1 VTGEFCP
8 RCGAQRSGALRYCGS
23 CGLDF
28 EDPQFGGPTT
38 PQTVATPIPAPP
50 MFSAPVPW
58 APPPERPSAG
68 PVGWGPLPGSAV
80 APTGGLPKDRLVAIT
95 FALLLGSVGVHKFYL
110 GKVAQGILYLVFCW
124 TYIPAIIA
132 WVEGIIYLRTSNEE
146 WAAKYPG
153 PVVEP
158 NSTAI
163 GCLWVLAILPVLFIV
178 ALISLIFLGSQVST
192 ILSNVGN
199 SI

>member
-1 VTGEFCP
+1 
-8 RCGAQRSGALRYCGS
+8 
-23 CGLDF
+23 
-28 EDPQFGGPTT
+28 
-38 PQTVATPIPAPP
+38 

-58 APPPERPSAG
+58 APPPEKAPA
-68 PVGWGPLPGSAV
+68 PVGWGQPFGSSSPV
-80 APTGGLPKDRLVAIT
+80 ARTGGLPKDRLVAIT

-110 GKVAQGILYLVFCW
+110 GKVAQGILYVVFCW

-132 WVEGIIYLRTSNEE
+132 WFEGIRYLLTSNEE
-146 WAAKYPG
+146 WVTKYPG

-163 GCLWVLAILPVLFIV
+163 GCLWVLALVPLLVIV
-178 ALISLIFLGSQVST
+178 ALISLIFLGGQVSS